1 MIIEKYICMDLK
13 RMLGKFAMF
22 LLICMLVACARPAG
36 ELVGTSV
43 STSFFLEKDPYGMVF
58 IKSGSFMMGENSQN
72 PMFARTDKSVNVS
85 VDAFW
90 MDQTEIT
97 NSEYRQFVCWVRDS
111 IARTLLVEAGR
122 EEYAFVPKHGTFDA
136 ENVVLDWSKP
146 IVWENAKDE
155 ELGDIFSEM
164 RYEDGTINTT
174 KFRYNYRWYAYEQ
187 AALPRNRFDVR
198 TGKYLPT
205 ASVKIDS
212 SWVDEVSGFIYD
224 TTFVRPLRHKDDLVS
239 NRILCVYP
247 DTLVWVR
254 DFQYAYNEPMLHMYF
269 SHQGYNDYP
278 VAGVTWE
285 QAIAFCEW
293 RTVLLQS
300 AKSSLTQIYRL
311 PTETEWEYAAR
322 GGRRM
327 AMYPWG
333 TGYARDSEGC
343 FLANFKPFRGGY
355 ADDESSI
362 TMRVATYP
370 ANDFGL
376 YDMAGN
382 VAEWTSSAYHVS
394 TNNWIS
400 DMNPNYQY
408 DARNTDPPILKR
420 KVIKGGSWKDISYY
434 LQCGTRTYEY
444 QYESRPYIGFRCVR
458 SYVGTID
465 N

>member
-1 MIIEKYICMDLK
+1 MKSKGLFNRIVL
-13 RMLGKFAMF
+13 F
-22 LLICMLVACARPAG
+22 LLFSSLVSCSAPAG
-36 ELVGTSV
+36 ELVGSSV
-43 STSFFLEKDPYGMVF
+43 SSSFFSEADPYGMVF

-72 PMFARTDKSVNVS
+72 PFSVNSDKSLNVS

-97 NSEYRQFVCWVRDS
+97 NSEYRQFVNWVRDS
-111 IARTLLVEAGR
+111 IARSLLVEAGR
-122 EEYAFVPKHGTFDA
+122 EEYALIHRNTTFDD
-136 ENVVLDWSKP
+136 ENVVLNWEKK
-146 IVWENAKDE
+146 IVWSSPKDE
-155 ELGDIFSEM
+155 ELSEIFSSM
-164 RYEDGTINTT
+164 KYEDGSFNTT
-174 KFRYNYRWYAYEQ
+174 KFRHNYRWYVYEQ
-187 AALPRNRFDVR
+187 AALPKNRFNVR
-198 TGKYLPT
+198 SGKYSSD
-205 ASVKIDS
+205 AMVKVDS
-212 SWVDEVSGFIYD
+212 SWVDEVTGSIYD
-224 TTFVRPLRHKDDLVS
+224 TTFVRPLRHKDDLIS

-269 SHQGYNDYP
+269 SHKGYNDYP

-285 QAIAFCEW
+285 QAVAFCDW

-300 AKSSLTQIYRL
+300 EQKNRTQIFRL
-311 PTETEWEYAAR
+311 PTESEWEYAAR
-322 GGRRM
+322 GGRKM
-327 AMYPWG
+327 TMYPWG
-333 TGYARDSEGC
+333 SGYARDAKGC

-376 YDMAGN
+376 YEMAGN
-382 VAEWTSSAYHVS
+382 VAEWTSSAYHSS
-394 TNNWIS
+394 TNNWVA

-408 DARNTDPPILKR
+408 DARNTDPPVLKR
-420 KVIKGGSWKDISYY
+420 KVVKGGSWKDISYY

-458 SYVGTID
+458 SYVGTVG